1 MNAEA
6 VLEAAHRTEWAKV
19 LAVVVRLTRDLDLA
33 EDAAQDAF
41 ASALEI
47 WQRDGIPDNPGAWLT
62 TTARNRAIDQL
73 RRRQALARRLPQL
86 IVEYERDGSPAF
98 DQGVFSD
105 DRLRL
110 VFTCC
115 HPALSLE
122 ARVAL
127 TLRLVCGLAT
137 SDIARLF
144 LVSESTMA
152 ARITRAKRKIA
163 SAGIAYRV
171 PGPEELPQRLTGVLA
186 VIFLVYTEGH
196 TATGSDR
203 LSRPDL
209 TRLSLDLADTLMELI
224 PEEPEVLGI
233 TAVLNLTEARGFSR
247 LDPQGKMVLLEHQD
261 RAKWDQR
268 RIQRGLALTEHALR
282 SGRRGPPGPYAL
294 QAAIAAVH
302 AEATSYDETDWPQI
316 AALYEVLLA
325 VNPSPV
331 VAVGRAVALGM
342 ATTPEAGIKALD
354 AISFDSHHQDYAM
367 APAARA
373 DLLRRC
379 GRYAEAADAYRDA
392 ARLTKNGVVQAFF
405 NGRIIEMRQALNHR
419 QPTITPPGPDA
430 PGPPGSRR

>member
-86 IVEYERDGSPAF
+86 IVECERDGSPAF
-98 DQGVFSD
+98 DQGVLSD

-163 SAGIAYRV
+163 SAGIAYRA
-171 PGPEELPQRLTGVLA
+171 PESDELPQRLTGVLA

-196 TATGSDR
+196 TATESGM

-209 TRLSLDLADTLMELI
+209 TQRSLDLADTLIGLM
-224 PEEPEVLGI
+224 PEASEVSGLA
-233 TAVLNLTEARGFSR
+233 AVLNLTEARGAAR
-247 LDPQGKMVLLEHQD
+247 LDLQGQMVLLEHQD
-261 RAKWDQR
+261 RSKWDQDL
-268 RIQRGLALTEHALR
+268 IERGLDLTQRSLR
-282 SGRRGPPGPYAL
+282 ARRGRPPGPYAI

-302 AEATSYDETDWPQI
+302 AEAASYDDTDWPQI
-316 AALYEVLLA
+316 AALYDVLLFIT
-325 VNPSPV
+325 PSPV
-331 VAVGRAVALGM
+331 VAVSRAIAHGM
-342 ATTPEAGIKALD
+342 ANGPQAGLNALEAIP
-354 AISFDSHHQDYAM
+354 FDPHLKDYAVV
-367 APAARA
+367 PAARA

-379 GRYAEAADAYRDA
+379 GRYTEAADAYREA
-392 ARLTKNGVVQAFF
+392 ARLTGNGVVQAFL
-405 NGRIIEMRQALNHR
+405 NRRIVEMRQV
-419 QPTITPPGPDA
+419 
-430 PGPPGSRR
+430 SS